1 MEIWKIIVF
10 VVILTVLMLGAW
22 YTIKLQGK
30 DLEKRLYIYPKT
42 EHKYMPLYRCRMKC
56 PVSGEWFDA
65 VIYKGLDDGGK
76 YYVRERE
83 DFLNK
88 FIKLIG
94 WKDGNK
100 SG

>member
-10 VVILTVLMLGAW
+10 VVILIVLMLGAW
-22 YTIKLQGK
+22 YAIKLQWK
-30 DLEKRLYIYPKT
+30 DFEKRLYIYPKT
-42 EHKYMPLYRCRMKC
+42 EHKYIPLHRCRMKC

-65 VIYKGLDDGGK
+65 IIYKGLDDDK
-76 YYVRERE
+76 YYVRERK

-88 FIKLIG
+88 FIKLID